1 MAWAWGMGLIICSLI
16 PPNIWVPWAQAYNLQ
31 FLKIIK
37 AINQSINNTVH
48 QYNINM
54 NQQIQPEVSKDIIIK
69 HNINHIPTW
78 QHTITIF
85 RLNKVYIDVVL
96 LLQYFTKCI

>member
-1 MAWAWGMGLIICSLI
+1 MAWAWGMGLVICSLI

-69 HNINHIPTW
+69 HNINHIPMW

-96 LLQYFTKCI
+96 LLQYFTKSI

>member
-16 PPNIWVPWAQAYNLQ
+16 PPNRWVPWAQAYNLQ

-69 HNINHIPTW
+69 HNINHIPHMVTYNHHI
-78 QHTITIF
+78 QNEQGLH
-85 RLNKVYIDVVL
+85 
-96 LLQYFTKCI
+96 

>member
-69 HNINHIPTW
+69 HNINHIPHMVTYNYHI
-78 QHTITIF
+78 QIEQGLH
-85 RLNKVYIDVVL
+85 
-96 LLQYFTKCI
+96 

>member
-1 MAWAWGMGLIICSLI
+1 MGLIICSLI

-78 QHTITIF
+78 QQTITIF
-85 RLNKVYIDVVL
+85 RLNKVYTDVVL

>member
-1 MAWAWGMGLIICSLI
+1 MAPLHVLTHGMGMGMGLIMCSLI
-16 PPNIWVPWAQAYNLQ
+16 SSNIWVPWAQAYNLQ

-54 NQQIQPEVSKDIIIK
+54 NQQIQPEVSMDIIIK
-69 HNINHIPTW
+69 HNINYISTW
-78 QHTITIF
+78 
-85 RLNKVYIDVVL
+85 
-96 LLQYFTKCI
+96 